1 MSDDEREKPPEELRV
16 EKPEGE
22 LEPGARWLRSYLEEL
37 EQERLVVCLSGGIDS
52 ATTAM
57 WAARAVGPDR
67 LILLSLPYGVEDGDT
82 ARRGDDAGSV
92 ELASAVVGRIR
103 EDRGEPDYR
112 VLDIAPTVDR
122 EAADSGLQD
131 AIEGADEEH
140 ARVWHGNLKA
150 RIRGVRART
159 VANVENALV
168 LGTENRT
175 EFLLGY
181 FTVDG
186 DEQSDLG
193 LLRAYLKTEVR
204 QLAEALGVPEEIR
217 TRPPTAGLW
226 RGQRDEEELGFSYGE
241 ADRVLQHLFDRTRAG
256 SSRTSPEQELTITGL
271 PGVDPEVARRVLRQ
285 VQATAH
291 KRRSTPFFQRGRSSS
306 RADDRGEA
314 PPRGKPR
321 RYSLETSLSES
332 QRRRLDHLRKRR
344 DREDDDDD
352 RKYRR

>member
-1 MSDDEREKPPEELRV
+1 MSDDEREELPEELRV
-16 EKPEGE
+16 EHPEGE
-22 LEPGARWLRSYLEEL
+22 LEAGARWLRSYLEDL

-67 LILLSLPYGVEDGDT
+67 LILLSLPYGVEYADAERPGD
-82 ARRGDDAGSV
+82 AAESV
-92 ELASAVVGRIR
+92 GLASAVADRLR

-112 VLDIAPTVDR
+112 VLDIASTVDR
-122 EAADSGLQD
+122 EARDSGLQG
-131 AIEGADEEH
+131 AIERADDER
-140 ARVWHGNLKA
+140 APLWYGNLKA
-150 RIRGVRART
+150 RVRAVRART
-159 VANVENALV
+159 VANVEDALV

-175 EFLLGY
+175 EHLLGY

-226 RGQRDEEELGFSYGE
+226 RGQRDEKELGFSYGE
-241 ADRVLQHLFDRTRAG
+241 ADRVLQHLFDRTRSG
-256 SSRTSPEQELTITGL
+256 SARTSPEQELTITGL

-291 KRRSTPFFQRGRSSS
+291 KRRSTPFFQRGRSSP
-306 RADDRGEA
+306 RASERGEA
-314 PPRGKPR
+314 PPRGKPG
-321 RYSLETSLSES
+321 RYSLETPLSEA
-332 QRRRLDHLRKRR
+332 QRRRLDRLRKRR
-344 DREDDDDD
+344 DREDEDDD

>member
-1 MSDDEREKPPEELRV
+1 MSDEEREEPPEELRV

-22 LEPGARWLRSYLEEL
+22 LEAGAGWLRSYLEDL
-37 EQERLVVCLSGGIDS
+37 EQERLVVCLSGGVDS
-52 ATTAM
+52 ATTAL
-57 WAARAVGPDR
+57 WASRAIDPDR
-67 LILLSLPYGVEDGDT
+67 LILLNLPYGVESAGT
-82 ARRGDDAGSV
+82 TQPGDDAESV
-92 ELASAVVGRIR
+92 ELASAVVDRIR
-103 EDRGEPDYR
+103 EDRGEPDFR

-131 AIEGADEEH
+131 AIEGADGER
-140 ARVWHGNLKA
+140 ARVWHGNLRA

-159 VANVENALV
+159 VANVEDALV

-175 EFLLGY
+175 EYLLGY

-204 QLAEALGVPEEIR
+204 QLAEALDVPKEVR

-226 RGQRDEEELGFSYGE
+226 RGQRDEKELGFSYGE
-241 ADRVLQHLFDRTRAG
+241 ADRVLQHLFDRTRTG

-285 VQATAH
+285 VRATAH
-291 KRRSTPFFQRGRSSS
+291 KRRSTPFFRRGRSTS
-306 RADDRGEA
+306 RASERDEA
-314 PPRGKPR
+314 PPRGKPG
-321 RYSLETSLSES
+321 RYSLETPLSEV
-332 QRRRLDHLRKRR
+332 QRRRLDRLRKRR
-344 DREDDDDD
+344 DREDEDDD